1 MGVSRLRVGLLLL
14 VCLGQ
19 CARGRGSPAPAEAGL
34 REMLQEVG
42 ELMEDTRHKLQGA
55 VREMDLVPGRMNW
68 DTEPLPISEDQHEEP
83 ASPLG
88 TGEPDIGTLQGARKE
103 CIVDEDC
110 GKHQFCQTDPLEP
123 KCLWRRAEHE
133 NCSRDVECDE
143 DRLCIWGQCQ
153 AGAVRGEQGSICQQ
167 QSDCHPHLCC
177 AFHTD
182 LLFPVCTPLA
192 EKDQVCH
199 NPAHHLLDL
208 VTWEVE
214 PDGALDRCPCAGG
227 LHCAPERVQG
237 GVGDSCQATGINTA
251 CPEITSPN
259 PDIFGNRSS
268 RWKSTQS
275 WGKFTPSRARCNS
288 VISVCQENQWI
299 SVTKDLSDYMEEGP
313 LPSAENIDP
322 SERGKAEAVFWTV
335 RSTRLDSTTGRTQ
348 EDKNHS

>member
-1 MGVSRLRVGLLLL
+1 MGGSRLRVGLLLL

-55 VREMDLVPGRMNW
+55 VRE
-68 DTEPLPISEDQHEEP
+68 
-83 ASPLG
+83 
-88 TGEPDIGTLQGARKE
+88 E

-123 KCLWRRAEHE
+123 KCLRRRAEHE

-153 AGAVRGEQGSICQQ
+153 AGAVRGEQGSICQH

-208 VTWEVE
+208 VTWEME

-227 LHCAPERVQG
+227 LHCAPER
-237 GVGDSCQATGINTA
+237 
-251 CPEITSPN
+251 
-259 PDIFGNRSS
+259 
-268 RWKSTQS
+268 
-275 WGKFTPSRARCNS
+275 NS

-322 SERGKAEAVFWTV
+322 SEQGKAEALFWTV

-348 EDKNHS
+348 EELTNEAGDKNHS